1 MSNTDERT
9 ESERLRAELVR
20 AGGAA
25 KGRGSGYPLATR
37 GRVIA
42 FATERRRRGAGIVT
56 IAAELGL
63 SATTLKKWMRGSEPG
78 AAFAPVE
85 IIDQPTIVLVS
96 PGGWRAEIDIETFAK
111 LIGRS

>member
-1 MSNTDERT
+1 MSNTDDRS
-9 ESERLRAELVR
+9 ESGRLRAELVR

-37 GRVIA
+37 ARVVA
-42 FATERRRRGAGIVT
+42 FAAERRRRGAGIVT

-78 AAFAPVE
+78 SAFAPVE
-85 IIDQPTIVLVS
+85 IVDQQAIVLIS
-96 PGGWRAEIDIETFAK
+96 PGGWRAEIDLETFAK
-111 LIGRS
+111 LIGRT